1 MAYCPRQAVWELTLK
16 CNMNCMHCGSKAG
29 KQKDNELTLEQCMDI
44 ASQLIDMGLK
54 FITLMGGEVFFK
66 KGWDKIAR
74 KFVDNGV
81 YVNIITNG
89 NGLGKEQYEQ
99 IKNSKIKQ
107 IGVSLDGL
115 EKTHNK
121 IRGNPNA
128 FQEATK
134 TLKNLYDMGYAT
146 EAITTISSLN
156 IDDLEEM
163 FDLLANLNVE
173 IWQLQ
178 LCSPMGNAKE
188 SKNFLLDPKYVPYII
203 DFVVKKNKQKKVY
216 VIAADNIGYF
226 RENEEK
232 DPRSRFQGCLAGLY
246 AVGIDSVGNVKGCL
260 SLYDD
265 KFIEGNL
272 QNQSLKDIWTKDGAF
287 SYNRNFKMDDLKGK
301 CRGCDKG
308 AICRGGCK
316 QLAYFVTGNMCES
329 LYCSY
334 R

>member
-1 MAYCPRQAVWELTLK
+1 MYYPKQAVWEMTLK
-16 CNMNCMHCGSKAG
+16 CNMNCKHCGSKAG
-29 KQKDNELTLEQCMDI
+29 TPKGNELTFEQCIDI
-44 ASQLIDMGLK
+44 AHQLIDMGLE
-54 FITLMGGEVFFK
+54 FITLMGGEIFFK
-66 KGWDKIAR
+66 KDWDKIAR
-74 KFVDNGV
+74 TFVDNGV

-89 NGLGKEQYEQ
+89 NGLGKEQYDQ
-99 IKNSKIKQ
+99 IKNSGITQ
-107 IGVSLDGL
+107 VAVSLDGL
-115 EKTHNK
+115 KNTHNT
-121 IRGNPNA
+121 IRGNKNA

-134 TLKNLYDMGYAT
+134 TLKNLYDMGYKT

-156 IDDLEEM
+156 IDDLEGM
-163 FDLLANLNVE
+163 YDLLNDLNVE

-188 SKNFLLDPKYVPYII
+188 NENFLLDPKYVPYII
-203 DFVVKKNKQKKVY
+203 DFIVKKNKNKKLY
-216 VIAADNIGYF
+216 VVAADNLGYF
-226 RENEEK
+226 GENERR
-232 DPRSRFQGCLAGLY
+232 DPTSRFEGCVAGLY

-272 QNQSLKDIWTKDGAF
+272 QKESLKQIWTKDGAF

-329 LYCSY
+329 VYCNY